1 MSFPNVIS
9 EPVIRS
15 GPGWPAATEL
25 PVGTPLAGYGP
36 GSRAAVDLVLDPERR
51 FAVPNPDTVPVRSRF
66 HAARTL
72 GEAQREV
79 STGPAK
85 EESRPGPDRHV

>member
-9 EPVIRS
+9 EPVTRS
-15 GPGWPAATEL
+15 GPGVPAGTEL
-25 PVGTPLAGYGP
+25 PVDASLADHGLD
-36 GSRAAVDLVLDPERR
+36 SRAAVNLVLDPERR
-51 FAVPNPDTVPVRSRF
+51 FAVPTPDAVPVRSRF

-72 GEAQREV
+72 REAWEEV
-79 STGPAK
+79 LTGPAK